1 MSNGLNANIKLRRAL
16 ASEWESVNPILLSGE
31 PGVELDSFKLKI
43 GNGILS
49 WNDLPYIAG
58 GVGTTLIYNAIEVV
72 DELPE
77 VGSEQSFYKLSSDQK
92 IYYWN
97 NADGVFTCLNVEIP
111 EIPEVPGDGSV
122 DNDTNNIMVV
132 EELPDIGEDL
142 YLYKVASTQ
151 KLYYWDLSLIHI

>member
-16 ASEWESVNPILLSGE
+16 ASEWERVNPILLSGE

-58 GVGTTLIYNAIEVV
+58 GVGTTLIYNAIEIV
-72 DELPE
+72 DKLPE
-77 VGSEQSFYKLSSDQK
+77 VGNEQSFYKLSSDQK

-97 NADGVFTCLNVEIP
+97 SIDGAFTCLNIEIP
-111 EIPEVPGDGSV
+111 EIPEVPGDEPV
-122 DNDTNNIMVV
+122 DNYTNNIMVV
-132 EELPDIGEDL
+132 EYLPESGE
-142 YLYKVASTQ
+142 YF
-151 KLYYWDLSLIHI
+151 